1 MTPADDMD
9 TRTVDGIE
17 LALVDR
23 GSGPVVVM
31 IHGFPLDHSMWNAQI
46 DALAAEYRVI
56 VPDLRGF
63 GRSGLTEGTVTMGR
77 LADDV
82 AGLLDAVAPGERV
95 TLCGLSM
102 GGYVAFQFWRKYAT
116 RLKALVLCDTRA
128 KNDTPEMAAARLEMA
143 DRVLREG
150 PGPLVEMMMP
160 KLFAERTVKEHPEVV
175 DALRQVMTD
184 TDRRGIAAA
193 GRGMAQRE
201 DMTESLGKIDCPVQV
216 IVGQLDAISPAEE
229 MRLIAEA
236 IPRAE
241 FVEIAGSG
249 HMSPMEKPAE
259 FNAALLEFL
268 DRV

>member
-1 MTPADDMD
+1 MTPADDRY
-9 TRTVDGIE
+9 TRTIDGIE

-46 DALAAEYRVI
+46 DALSAEYRVI

-63 GRSGLTEGTVTMGR
+63 GRSGVTDATVTMER
-77 LADDV
+77 LADDL
-82 AGLLDAVAPGERV
+82 AGLLDAVAPEERV

-102 GGYVAFQFWRKYAT
+102 GGYVAFQFWRKYAA

-143 DRVLREG
+143 DHVLREG
-150 PGPLVEMMMP
+150 PAPLIEMMMP
-160 KLFAERTVKEHPEVV
+160 KLFAERTVNEHPEVV
-175 DALRQVMTD
+175 DALRQVMTS

-201 DMTESLGKIDCPVQV
+201 DMTESLGEIACPVQV

-229 MRLIAEA
+229 MRSIAEA
-236 IPRAE
+236 IGQAE

-268 DRV
+268 GRL